1 MSVQLH
7 IEQGPVLEAEG
18 LPLGVVEAIAGQTR
32 LTVSIMNTH
41 VSYLLSLNMG
51 CLFAILA
58 LAMTLFSR
66 NAELLGVIL
75 PNSMGR
81 QVGSWFLMLFIWL
94 FCIQYL

>member
-41 VSYLLSLNMG
+41 VSYLLSLNMRF
-51 CLFAILA
+51 LFVILA

-66 NAELLGVIL
+66 NPELIGVIL

-81 QVGSWFLMLFIWL
+81 RVGSWFPMLFNWL